1 MKRLIIALA
10 AAQLLTLAG
19 TAALAQPR
27 AWNALTQTPSF
38 RAPEQIVEGP
48 RGPARRGEANTV
60 FRSQGV
66 SSLHGGMGNMGGGT
80 GRSANTGVGLGG
92 IGASQGAR
100 N

>member
-1 MKRLIIALA
+1 MKHLVIAVA
-10 AAQLLTLAG
+10 AAQLLALGGAS
-19 TAALAQPR
+19 ALAQPR
-27 AWNALTQTPSF
+27 AWNALNPAPSF
-38 RAPEQIVEGP
+38 RAPEQIVEIP
-48 RGPARRGEANTV
+48 RGPARREANTV

-80 GRSANTGVGLGG
+80 GRSANSGVGLGG